1 MTWLLNIIKNEEF
14 LRPLYKQKIERREE
28 EFNNLG
34 TQDIDSGFDLF
45 VPPCP
50 DTEDGNWK
58 VPGNK
63 TLFIPMGIKL
73 VRYKDGHEFSSPYI
87 IHPRSSIWKNK
98 PIRLAN
104 CAGIIDAG
112 YRGELGIAFD
122 NIGSN
127 SFVVEKGWRLVQ
139 ACEPNLEPFK
149 VAFID
154 HLDDTVRG
162 EGGFGS
168 SGQ

>member
-14 LRPLYKQKIERREE
+14 LRPLYKQKIEQRKE
-28 EFNNLG
+28 EFEYLG

-50 DTEDGNWK
+50 ETEDGNWK

-73 VRYKDGHEFSSPYI
+73 VRYKDGQEFSSPYI

-122 NIGSN
+122 NIGLY

-149 VAFID
+149 VEFID